1 MIPLRVLLIEDSE
14 LDAGLILR
22 QLKQAGY
29 ETTSHRVENEPQLV
43 EALKDPWDVIIA
55 DYRLPEFNASEALTI
70 VQSTGIDTPFI
81 IVSGAIGEETAVT
94 LMKSGARDY
103 LMKDKLSRLPPVV
116 ERELIEAE
124 GRRMQRQA
132 HQALLESERNLKKS
146 QQVAHIGH
154 WVRDLTT
161 GIETWSDEMYRIL
174 GVDKETFHGDLVA
187 LWFSSVHPD
196 DREYVSQHIDI
207 NKPEEQHGELEYR
220 IVRPDGSVRF
230 ILGQVGEPQL
240 DASGKLILHTG
251 VVHDITERKL
261 IEIDLLAKMEESQNR
276 SRELEVIS
284 RISSRIRTAES
295 QNDLIIIVLQEL
307 AKLLE
312 ASHAAVAFTNN
323 SKVTIEYVDRQ
334 GNLIPVQMTD
344 KINKV
349 LNQLIINR
357 KPEFFTKIPYEF
369 ISKLLTPV
377 YQKFPHP
384 ASIIAYPIINESQ
397 VFGLIYLDFASPTV
411 FHQEQRSLV
420 EAVAEMTGNA
430 LNRMATTRELESMV
444 EMRERELES
453 IYKVT
458 SSASATL
465 DIDEAL
471 KRALRL
477 TLEAVHTRVG
487 AIFLFNEKSSSIDLI
502 AAQGGEDVSQEIFST
517 AAVKKQ
523 LDRVIDQRKA
533 LVIPKLALNMD
544 GGRSKT
550 DPSELSFIGLPM
562 RALDEVLGVLAV
574 VYKSSEQ
581 VVLEEMTL
589 LSFIADHLALVVQN
603 ARLYHKAERSAI
615 LEERSRL
622 SRGLHDSV
630 TQSLYSA
637 NLYAAGAKR
646 FFTSSNYSEVDSYLT
661 QIGELTQQALKDMRL
676 LVYELRSPELQRNGL
691 IGALQNRLDAVERRV
706 NIDAEIHADMLDSLP
721 EKVEENLYR
730 IAIEALNNSLK
741 YAQASKVVLNF
752 QTVDNEIIFSIQ
764 DNGTGFIIDKG
775 LRSGG
780 LGLITMRERTERIG
794 GSFNIITLPQKGTKI
809 EVKLAREPR
818 DHSNKDM

>member
-29 ETTSHRVENEPQLV
+29 EITSHRVENEAQLID
-43 EALKDPWDVIIA
+43 ALKNPWDIIIA
-55 DYRLPEFNASEALTI
+55 DYRLPEFNASEALKI
-70 VQSTGIDTPFI
+70 VQGTGIDTPFI

-132 HQALLESERNLKKS
+132 HQALMENERNLKKS

-154 WVRDLTT
+154 WVRDITT
-161 GIETWSDEMYRIL
+161 GVEIWSDEMYRIL
-174 GVDKETFHGDLVA
+174 GVNKEAFRGDLVSS
-187 LWFSSVHPD
+187 WFAAVHPD
-196 DREYVSQHIDI
+196 DREYVSAHIDV
-207 NKPEEQHGELEYR
+207 NRPEDQHGELEYR
-220 IVRPDGSVRF
+220 IVRPDGSIRY

-240 DASGKLILHTG
+240 DASGKLIQHTG

-261 IEIDLLAKMEESQNR
+261 IEIDLLEKIEESQNR

-284 RISSRIRTAES
+284 LISSRIRTAES

-307 AKLLE
+307 AKLLQ
-312 ASHAAVAFTNN
+312 ASHAAVAFTGNDH
-323 SKVTIEYVDRQ
+323 VVIEYVDRQ
-334 GNLIPVQMTD
+334 GNLIPVQLTE
-344 KINKV
+344 KINKI
-349 LNQLIINR
+349 LTQLINNR
-357 KPEFFTKIPYEF
+357 KPEFFTKIPFEF

-377 YQKFPHP
+377 YQKYPQP

-411 FHQEQRSLV
+411 FHEEQRNLV

-430 LNRMATTRELESMV
+430 LNRMATTRELELMV
-444 EMRERELES
+444 EMRDRELES

-465 DIDEAL
+465 DIEKAL
-471 KRALRL
+471 KQALVL
-477 TLEAVHTRVG
+477 TLEAVHTQVG
-487 AIFLFNEKSSSIDLI
+487 AIFLLNENGTAIDLI
-502 AAQGGEDVSQEIFST
+502 ACQGGEDVSQEIFTT

-523 LDRVIDQRKA
+523 LDRVIEQRKA
-533 LVIPKLALNMD
+533 LVIPNLSMNTSAIRLKA
-544 GGRSKT
+544 

-574 VYKSSEQ
+574 VYKNSEQ

-603 ARLYHKAERSAI
+603 SRLYRKAEKSAI

-646 FFTSSNYSEVDSYLT
+646 FFTSGKYSEVDSYLT

-691 IGALQNRLDAVERRV
+691 IGALQNRLDGVERRV
-706 NIDAEIHADMLDSLP
+706 NIDAEIHADFHDPLP

-741 YAQASKVVLNF
+741 YAQATKITLDF
-752 QTVDNEIIFSIQ
+752 RADENEIIFSIQ
-764 DNGTGFIIDKG
+764 DNGMGFIIDKG

-809 EVKLAREPR
+809 EVKLARESR